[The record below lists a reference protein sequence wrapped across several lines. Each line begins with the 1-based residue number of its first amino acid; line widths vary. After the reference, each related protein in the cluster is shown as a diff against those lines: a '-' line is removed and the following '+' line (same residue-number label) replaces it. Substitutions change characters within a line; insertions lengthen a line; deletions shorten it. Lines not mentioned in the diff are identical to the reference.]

1 MILEE
6 YKYLVVGRC
15 GMDDVPVELCDDI
28 WTARKVAKATTK
40 SQINEIAG
48 IVFSMDVSVFCNV
61 AVVHFHNGEP
71 TLCEI
76 VKEFKD

>member
-1 MILEE
+1 
-6 YKYLVVGRC
+6 
-15 GMDDVPVELCDDI
+15 
-28 WTARKVAKATTK
+28 
-40 SQINEIAG
+40 
-48 IVFSMDVSVFCNV
+48 VFCNV